1 MLNNDKKEAIKSL
14 FMGTVLCELSSSDN
28 NFVTMPDSKILEIL
42 RLANK
47 CAAKVITRKG
57 VISSTPNREE
67 LT

>member
-1 MLNNDKKEAIKSL
+1 
-14 FMGTVLCELSSSDN
+14 MGTVLCELSSSDN